1 MGPGVSSAEIHQTAS
16 FSCAVLFHLLMQ
28 ESLSDMTETV
38 AKMVVKGGENN

>member
-1 MGPGVSSAEIHQTAS
+1 MPTGPE
-16 FSCAVLFHLLMQ
+16 LFYIEFYHTIAHPLRG